1 MTVYAKGTSVS
12 VAKTR
17 AEIESMLTRY
27 GASSFAS
34 GWDGPTAVIM
44 FEAKGRRIR
53 FSLPLPDPNDMA
65 FTRDPRHTWKERS
78 KAAAQGAYEAECR
91 QRWRALALVIKAKL
105 EAVESGIALFE
116 DEFLANIVVPGGKT
130 FGEWARPELAR
141 AYETGV
147 GMPPLLGAGA
157 MKAACQRGGCVGC
170 LARTRSSGRAD
181 GAYLNGFFTAVALAA
196 MGPEHVTSYA
206 GSLCDEH
213 ALMAVTV
220 LAGFAQLNNLEASF
234 IEKLEATFPAMRTPS
249 KEGSAKS

>member
-1 MTVYAKGTSVS
+1 MRACARLRVRVYALRARAGARALPRLRPPSAQRERRAQARARHSRRMVLVRTLERIMTVYAKGTSVS
-12 VAKTR
+12 VAKSR
-17 AEIESMLTRY
+17 AEIESMLSRY

-53 FSLPLPDPNDMA
+53 FSLPLPDPKDRA

-78 KAAAQGAYEAECR
+78 KAAAQQAYEAECR

-116 DEFLANIVVPGGKT
+116 DEFLANIVIPGGQT

-147 GMPPLLGAGA
+147 GMPPLLGA
-157 MKAACQRGGCVGC
+157 
-170 LARTRSSGRAD
+170 
-181 GAYLNGFFTAVALAA
+181 
-196 MGPEHVTSYA
+196 
-206 GSLCDEH
+206 
-213 ALMAVTV
+213 
-220 LAGFAQLNNLEASF
+220 AQ
-234 IEKLEATFPAMRTPS
+234 
-249 KEGSAKS
+249 